1 MISSEEN
8 ALNLIARVFILFSL
22 FLFSCTNENLQ
33 EFMEEENLLSPDQMI
48 EILTDVHIVEGAKI
62 GRKIM
67 GDTLLMDDYYN
78 KVFAKHS
85 INKIM
90 FEENFR
96 YYSSE
101 PKKMDAIYEKVVENL
116 NHLQI
121 AVPKWVENDSVN
133 GRETPTKADSIA
145 TRALM
150 DSIMKDSA
158 FIDRKALKNLR
169 PSKKS

>member
-1 MISSEEN
+1 
-8 ALNLIARVFILFSL
+8 
-22 FLFSCTNENLQ
+22 
-33 EFMEEENLLSPDQMI
+33 MEEENLLSPDQMI

-62 GRKIM
+62 GRKVM
-67 GDTLLMDDYYN
+67 GDTLLMDAYYN
-78 KVFAKHS
+78 KVFAKHG
-85 INKIM
+85 INKTL

-121 AVPKWVENDSVN
+121 AVPKWVENDSLS
-133 GRETPTKADSIA
+133 GRKVLTKEDSLK
-145 TRALM
+145 TKVLL

-158 FIDRKALKNLR
+158 FIDRRALKNLR
-169 PSKKS
+169 PGKKS